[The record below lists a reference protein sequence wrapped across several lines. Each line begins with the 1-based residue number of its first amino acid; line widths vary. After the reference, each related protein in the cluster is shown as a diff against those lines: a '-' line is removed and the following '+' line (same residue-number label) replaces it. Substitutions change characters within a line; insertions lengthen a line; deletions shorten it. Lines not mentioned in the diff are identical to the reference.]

1 MSFEKSPTTP
11 ISEPS
16 EEKSKIPTPEVTIGG
31 GIEEFKENK
40 SQEIAEIV
48 SAFLNSENQSF
59 WGRMSEGG
67 KKLVSQAYEGFYK
80 IPGVN
85 RVVGKLEIAYNQFWI
100 DKHEEKAVDFKNK
113 MDGLDLK
120 AGAFEQSKKEIE
132 SVIED
137 LKSQNIP
144 GVESLQLKIKVI
156 DQQKINLLNE
166 KDKAQ
171 SKFEARE
178 NKAKLYTN
186 ERDRVADKL
195 IGNYNEKLKPM
206 EKELENLQT
215 CKDQV
220 DLEITVTE
228 VKHKERTAKLD
239 GIEKRKT
246 QVEEALRRTGM
257 SEKEIR
263 KFEAVK
269 TLDGFLNQGREY
281 IRLEKENLAKRKA
294 EINAKIAKVDAKA
307 NPYRDKR
314 EEFARVKEGR
324 PLKINVP
331 TRERGQEF
339 IGTEETTS
347 HTRAENS
354 GYESPR
360 TYERESSVETEE
372 ETVEEDKERLK
383 TLNYISGWNSYLQ
396 EKYGKKLP
404 GELIDPKDFLRS
416 TRLSAEH
423 KLDFK
428 DFKNILTKYYK
439 FRKIPADKLN
449 KSIDKFFA
457 EKIKVEK

>member
-1 MSFEKSPTTP
+1 MSSEKPPTTP
-11 ISEPS
+11 TPEST
-16 EEKSKIPTPEVTIGG
+16 EEKPKIPTPETATGG
-31 GIEEFKENK
+31 GTEEFKENK
-40 SQEIAEIV
+40 SQETAETA
-48 SAFLNSENQSF
+48 SAFLSSENQSF

-67 KKLVSQAYEGFYK
+67 KKIASQAYEGLYK

-85 RVVGKLEIAYNQFWI
+85 RVVGKMEIAYNQFWI
-100 DKHEEKAVDFKNK
+100 DRHEEKSVEFKNK
-113 MDGLDLK
+113 MDGLGLK
-120 AGAFEQSKKEIE
+120 SEAFEQSKKEIE
-132 SVIED
+132 SVIEN
-137 LKSQNIP
+137 LRQQNIP
-144 GVESLQLKIKVI
+144 GVESLELKVKVI

-166 KDKAQ
+166 KDKIQ

-178 NKAKLYTN
+178 NKTKLYTN

-195 IGNYNEKLKPM
+195 IGRYNEKLEPM

-215 CKDQV
+215 CKDQA
-220 DLEITVTE
+220 DLVIAVTE
-228 VKHKERTAKLD
+228 VKHKEQIAKLD
-239 GIEKRKT
+239 DIEKRKT

-269 TLDGFLNQGREY
+269 TLEGFLSQGREN
-281 IRLEKENLAKRKA
+281 IRTEKENLARRKA

-314 EEFARVKEGR
+314 EEFARVKE
-324 PLKINVP
+324 
-331 TRERGQEF
+331 
-339 IGTEETTS
+339 
-347 HTRAENS
+347 
-354 GYESPR
+354 
-360 TYERESSVETEE
+360 
-372 ETVEEDKERLK
+372 DKERLK
-383 TLNYISGWNSYLQ
+383 TSDYVSGWNSYLQ

-457 EKIKVEK
+457 EKIKVENS

>member
-1 MSFEKSPTTP
+1 MSFEKPSTTP
-11 ISEPS
+11 TPEST
-16 EEKSKIPTPEVTIGG
+16 EEKPKIPTPETTT
-31 GIEEFKENK
+31 
-40 SQEIAEIV
+40 
-48 SAFLNSENQSF
+48 FLNSENQSF

-67 KKLVSQAYEGFYK
+67 KKIASQAYEGLYK

-85 RVVGKLEIAYNQFWI
+85 RVVGKLEIAYNQFWV
-100 DKHEEKAVDFKNK
+100 DRHEEKGVEFKNK
-113 MDGLDLK
+113 MDGLGLK
-120 AGAFEQSKKEIE
+120 SEVFEQSKKEIE
-132 SVIED
+132 SVIEN
-137 LKSQNIP
+137 LKQQNIP
-144 GVESLQLKIKVI
+144 GVESLELKVKVI

-166 KDKAQ
+166 KDKVQ

-178 NKAKLYTN
+178 NKTKLYTN

-195 IGNYNEKLKPM
+195 IGRYEEKLKPM

-215 CKDQV
+215 CKDQA
-220 DLEITVTE
+220 DLVIAVTE
-228 VKHKERTAKLD
+228 VKHKEQIAKLD

-269 TLDGFLNQGREY
+269 TLEGFLSQGREN
-281 IRLEKENLAKRKA
+281 IRTEKENLSRRKA

-339 IGTEETTS
+339 KGTEETTS

-354 GYESPR
+354 GYESSR
-360 TYERESSVETEE
+360 TYERESSVEAEE

-383 TLNYISGWNSYLQ
+383 TLDYISGWNSYLQ

-457 EKIKVEK
+457 EKIKVENN

>member
-1 MSFEKSPTTP
+1 MSFEKPPTTP
-11 ISEPS
+11 TTEST
-16 EEKSKIPTPEVTIGG
+16 EEKPKIPTLETTTVGG
-31 GIEEFKENK
+31 TEEFKENK
-40 SQEIAEIV
+40 SYETTETA

-59 WGRMSEGG
+59 WGRMSGSG
-67 KKLVSQAYEGFYK
+67 KRIASQAYEGLYK

-85 RVVGKLEIAYNQFWI
+85 RVVGKMEIAYNQFWI
-100 DKHEEKAVDFKNK
+100 DKHEEKLVEFKNK
-113 MDGLDLK
+113 MDRLGLK
-120 AGAFEQSKKEIE
+120 SEAFEQSKKEIE
-132 SVIED
+132 SVIEN
-137 LKSQNIP
+137 LKQENIP
-144 GVESLQLKIKVI
+144 GVESLELKVKVI

-166 KDKAQ
+166 KNKVQ

-178 NKAKLYTN
+178 NKIKLYTN

-195 IGNYNEKLKPM
+195 IGRYEEKLKPM

-215 CKDQV
+215 CKDQA
-220 DLEITVTE
+220 DLVIAVTE
-228 VKHKERTAKLD
+228 VKHKEQIAKLD

-269 TLDGFLNQGREY
+269 TLEGFLSQGREN
-281 IRLEKENLAKRKA
+281 IRTEKENLSQRKA

-307 NPYRDKR
+307 NTYRDKR
-314 EEFARVKEGR
+314 EEFTRVKEGR
-324 PLKINVP
+324 PLKINV
-331 TRERGQEF
+331 EF
-339 IGTEETTS
+339 KGTEGTTS

-354 GYESPR
+354 GYESSR
-360 TYERESSVETEE
+360 TYERESSVEAEE

-383 TLNYISGWNSYLQ
+383 ILDYISGWNSYLQ

-428 DFKNILTKYYK
+428 DLKNILTKYYK

-449 KSIDKFFA
+449 NSIDKFFA
-457 EKIKVEK
+457 EKIKVENS

>member
-1 MSFEKSPTTP
+1 MSLDKPSTTP
-11 ISEPS
+11 TPEST
-16 EEKSKIPTPEVTIGG
+16 EEKPKIPTPETTTGG
-31 GIEEFKENK
+31 GAEEFKENK
-40 SQEIAEIV
+40 SQETAETT
-48 SAFLNSENQSF
+48 SALLSEENQSF
-59 WGRMSEGG
+59 LGRMSEGG
-67 KKLVSQAYEGFYK
+67 KKIASQVYEGLYK

-85 RVVGKLEIAYNQFWI
+85 RLVGKLEIAYNQFWV
-100 DKHEEKAVDFKNK
+100 DKHEEKAVQFKNK

-132 SVIED
+132 SVIEN
-137 LKSQNIP
+137 LKQQNIP
-144 GVESLQLKIKVI
+144 GVESLQLKVKVI

-166 KDKAQ
+166 KNKIQ

-195 IGNYNEKLKPM
+195 IGRYNEKLEPM

-215 CKDQV
+215 SKDQV
-220 DLEITVTE
+220 DLVVAVTE
-228 VKHKERTAKLD
+228 VKHKEQIAKLD
-239 GIEKRKT
+239 DIEKKKT

-257 SEKEIR
+257 SEKEI
-263 KFEAVK
+263 KKSEAVK
-269 TLDGFLNQGREY
+269 TLEGFLNQGRES
-281 IRLEKENLAKRKA
+281 IRTEKENLTRRKA

-331 TRERGQEF
+331 TRERGREF
-339 IGTEETTS
+339 KGTEETTS
-347 HTRAENS
+347 HTRMEA
-354 GYESPR
+354 
-360 TYERESSVETEE
+360 ETEE
-372 ETVEEDKERLK
+372 TIEEDKERLK
-383 TLNYISGWNSYLQ
+383 ILDYISGWNSYLQ
-396 EKYGKKLP
+396 EKYGKKPP
-404 GELIDPKDFLRS
+404 GEMIDQKDFLES

-428 DFKNILTKYYK
+428 DFKNILATYYK

-449 KSIDKFFA
+449 EDIDKFFA